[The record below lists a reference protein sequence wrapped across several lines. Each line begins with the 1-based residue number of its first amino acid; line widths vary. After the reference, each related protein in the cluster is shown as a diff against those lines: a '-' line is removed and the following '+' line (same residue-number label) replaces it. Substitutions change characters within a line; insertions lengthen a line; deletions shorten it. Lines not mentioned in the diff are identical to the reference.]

1 MNRMIFITVL
11 IAFLLTACTAGSSP
25 EKAVETYFESISEKD
40 ATQLSTITC
49 KDWEVDA
56 LMILDSFTAVSTSL
70 ESLSCRKTGTTDNG
84 KALVACDGKLIASYN
99 GELQEFD
106 LSAQEYI
113 VENSTGEWL
122 VCGTN

>member
-1 MNRMIFITVL
+1 MNRIILFTVL
-11 IAFLLTACTAGSSP
+11 AAFLLTACTSVIPP
-25 EKAVETYFESISEKD
+25 EKAVETYFEAINKKD

-49 KDWEVDA
+49 KDWESEA
-56 LMILDSFTAVSTSL
+56 LMMLDSFTAVSTTL
-70 ESLSCRKTGTTDNG
+70 ESLTCQQTGTNSDG
-84 KALVACDGKLIASYN
+84 RVIVSCKGKLVASYN

-113 VENSTGEWL
+113 VDNSTGEWL